1 MRMTVNPVQAMMKAN
16 EARKMKLRLTA
27 LMVSTRTMGPVAY
40 TSLAVSL
47 AVCLWHVH
55 VAFST
60 STPRQRQ
67 LRVRQATIV
76 TDDDGTG
83 LARLLDLS
91 FRQHYLP
98 SHLIRCKSG
107 YKHPCY
113 CEVLQ

>member
-1 MRMTVNPVQAMMKAN
+1 MRMTVNPLQAMMKAN
-16 EARKMKLRLTA
+16 EARKIKLRLTT

-40 TSLAVSL
+40 TSL

-91 FRQHYLP
+91 FRQRYRP